1 MPIVS
6 SPEAEKQFRD
16 YIGYGKTTIPVI
28 YKGKVWQMCRIGGDL
43 LFVRIDGYNGDLPD
57 VIPGVSED
65 ITQYLKGRRFIK
77 IPAGSVADVTLS
89 GQYTDYVTL
98 GGAELFIN
106 IAKGNR
112 KKTIRIEIM
121 GSINEFLLREF
132 LKGICRNMKVIKSA
146 KTSPVYALEAMLL
159 FFNRKSGRLNRLM
172 IIIAAVSCLLVI
184 MDSLIIT
191 PYNNL
196 LTGIG
201 ALLPLV
207 NFFIYL
213 KNSRLISFFSQSVKN
228 NTKYVCRRY
237 VGFYSKFGM
246 PSVAGMLAAFGGRTL
261 DIDIAK
267 VFLFGGILFA
277 VIVILLA
284 LILLRQKYR
293 YILLAGYSLI
303 MMMYSAQSVQMRKY
317 SSTTVPGALRPMNT
331 SLTPCRGS
339 RASSCP
345 RISRETT
352 MTTTRISRRG
362 KWIPAYWNCSCR
374 PVCWS
379 MRKTSSAIP
388 MESAATLSRFPWEM
402 SHWIFSR

>member
-43 LFVRIDGYNGDLPD
+43 VFVRIDGYNGDLPD

-89 GQYTDYVTL
+89 GQYADYVTL

-132 LKGICRNMKVIKSA
+132 LKGVCRNMKVIKSA

-159 FFNRKSGRLNRLM
+159 FFNRKSGRLNQLM

-284 LILLRQKYR
+284 LILLRQKYI

-303 MMMYSAQSVQMRKY
+303 MMMYPCQTVHFVNRMAVTRDYATHTAIVEKYRVQPDSETDKSEY
-317 SSTTVPGALRPMNT
+317 IGIITSDGTPHELPLGLSDNSNLKPGETVAT
-331 SLTPCRGS
+331 IHEYRGLLGIDC
-339 RASSCP
+339 AD
-345 RISRETT
+345 
-352 MTTTRISRRG
+352 
-362 KWIPAYWNCSCR
+362 
-374 PVCWS
+374 
-379 MRKTSSAIP
+379 
-388 MESAATLSRFPWEM
+388 LSF
-402 SHWIFSR
+402 